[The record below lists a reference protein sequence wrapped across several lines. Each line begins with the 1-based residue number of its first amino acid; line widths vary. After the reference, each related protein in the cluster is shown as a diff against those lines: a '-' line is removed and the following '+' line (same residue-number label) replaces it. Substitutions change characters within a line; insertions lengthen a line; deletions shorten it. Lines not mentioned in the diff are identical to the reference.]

1 MAFQSKSASCLSVC
15 WKHFYFTVLSGPQ
28 RNTYC
33 SPTPRKK
40 ISHFFFLKRAKKQNK
55 TKKKKKKTASFVG
68 LNTVFLLGKVTFQS
82 VKIFFVFMPSV
93 SGWDLHVRPPL
104 WADVNRCGEWKMTR
118 KRKEKSQS
126 CHKRLVLVPSLLL
139 EVAVRE
145 VWWGVCQMPCRSEP
159 LNYTGKSFTSNRWQ
173 GTMTHMCLYVW

>member
-55 TKKKKKKTASFVG
+55 TKKKKEENCIFCRPKYC
-68 LNTVFLLGKVTFQS
+68 FL
-82 VKIFFVFMPSV
+82 
-93 SGWDLHVRPPL
+93 
-104 WADVNRCGEWKMTR
+104 
-118 KRKEKSQS
+118 
-126 CHKRLVLVPSLLL
+126 
-139 EVAVRE
+139 
-145 VWWGVCQMPCRSEP
+145 
-159 LNYTGKSFTSNRWQ
+159 TGKSDISKCENIFCLHAISVRLRSPRPTTSVSRCEQMWRVEDDQ
-173 GTMTHMCLYVW
+173 EKKRKKPKLPQKTRPRAFPPSRSGGKRSVMRSMSDAM